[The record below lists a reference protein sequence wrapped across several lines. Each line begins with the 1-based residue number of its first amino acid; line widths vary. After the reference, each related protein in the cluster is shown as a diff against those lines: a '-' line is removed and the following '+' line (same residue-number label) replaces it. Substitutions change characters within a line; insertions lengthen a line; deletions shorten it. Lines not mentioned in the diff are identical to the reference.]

1 MLKRTGEEAD
11 MLPLFFFYI
20 YRFQG
25 QVGQP
30 YGKVIP
36 LALSLNIRSVM
47 IV

>member
-11 MLPLFFFYI
+11 MLPLLLQESFLRPSWTAVRDSDF
-20 YRFQG
+20 
-25 QVGQP
+25 
-30 YGKVIP
+30 

>member
-11 MLPLFFFYI
+11 YAASFVAERPSWTAVRESDF
-20 YRFQG
+20 
-25 QVGQP
+25 
-30 YGKVIP
+30 